1 MLGALAS
8 LVRGGLA
15 SLGGG
20 ALAPLARR
28 GALATLARGGL
39 AALGGGAF
47 ATLTRGARAFG
58 ARWDSY
64 RRACA
69 LASAVVM
76 SGASAASAQDPFPEG
91 PGKDVTVRICGT
103 CHPSARG
110 AAVRLTRDGW
120 QDVIAKMVSLGAKGT
135 DNELAAV
142 LDYLTANFKG
152 DAPKPVNL
160 NTAPAIDLES
170 VAGLLRKE
178 AAALIAYRTK
188 HGPCKALEDLK
199 KVPGVDFRKI
209 NRRRDRLVCF

>member
-1 MLGALAS
+1 ML
-8 LVRGGLA
+8 
-15 SLGGG
+15 
-20 ALAPLARR
+20 
-28 GALATLARGGL
+28 GALATLAPPKPWRRRAL
-39 AALGGGAF
+39 A
-47 ATLTRGARAFG
+47 RRARAFG
-58 ARWDSY
+58 AVALLL
-64 RRACA
+64 ACA
-69 LASAVVM
+69 SPAT
-76 SGASAASAQDPFPEG
+76 GQDPFPEG
-91 PGKDVTVRICGT
+91 AGKDVTVRICGT

-110 AAVRLTRDGW
+110 ASVRLTREGW

-135 DNELAAV
+135 DDELAAV
-142 LDYLTANFKG
+142 LDYLSTNFKG

-199 KVPGVDFRKI
+199 KIPGVDFRKI